1 MKHRLLLIGVA
12 SLVLLQGCAGVF
24 IAGAA
29 TTASVANDRRTVGSV
44 LDDQSIELKAANAIA
59 SRKDMDK
66 ASRISATSVNG
77 KVLLVGQTPYSQYSR
92 DAEKLVAK
100 ISGVRQVYNELRIRK
115 PIGFG
120 DQSNDSWITSKIKS
134 TMLTTEGIDSTHFK
148 VVTENGEVFLMG
160 LVTRSEADKAVD
172 LARHVAGV
180 KKVIKVFEYVQGDT
194 STPASQRQESQSSP
208 STDSGNNASSGSG
221 EVQMGS
227 APEEVITY

>member
-1 MKHRLLLIGVA
+1 MKHRLLLIAVA
-12 SLVLLQGCAGVF
+12 SLGLLQGCAGVF

-44 LDDQSIELKAANAIA
+44 LDDQNLELKAANAIA

-115 PIGFG
+115 PIGFT

-134 TMLTTEGIDSTHFK
+134 TMLTTKGIDSTHFK

-160 LVTRSEADKAVD
+160 LVTRSEAEKAVD
-172 LARHVAGV
+172 LARHVSGV
-180 KKVIKVFEYVQGDT
+180 KKVIKVFEFVQGG
-194 STPASQRQESQSSP
+194 SGGSSSQSQESSNVPSSD
-208 STDSGNNASSGSG
+208 STGDASVGGG

>member
-134 TMLTTEGIDSTHFK
+134 NMLTTEGIDSTHFK

>member
-1 MKHRLLLIGVA
+1 MKHRLLLIGIA
-12 SLVLLQGCAGVF
+12 SLALLQGCAGVF

-29 TTASVANDRRTVGSV
+29 PTASVANDRRTVGSV

-120 DQSNDSWITSKIKS
+120 DHLQDQIHHADHRGHRQHPFQGRHR
-134 TMLTTEGIDSTHFK
+134 ER
-148 VVTENGEVFLMG
+148 
-160 LVTRSEADKAVD
+160 RSFPVG
-172 LARHVAGV
+172 AGHSV
-180 KKVIKVFEYVQGDT
+180 
-194 STPASQRQESQSSP
+194 
-208 STDSGNNASSGSG
+208 
-221 EVQMGS
+221 
-227 APEEVITY
+227 